1 MKKYF
6 LILVVLLVWVM
17 GTSAWGTCPKDTMD
31 LGVCDSVYLEPWRPD
46 LLDANFAGVGPYFVR
61 VGIYILHDVAD
72 EATDSVAGI
81 QFPLCYTHTNPTQ
94 YCSLS
99 TYWNGAT
106 VSTTSTRSIFRHLI
120 VGTDTTYNWMLRQKV
135 LGDEAE
141 ENWVWANIVLN
152 LNTDETKDS
161 GYFRLWVAP
170 NVEPSFGESGKK
182 WLIATMTFKIQ
193 DTMTVWIDTCYWP
206 PGNPMNFARPNGQ
219 VWVPRMWNPPDTGS
233 YKVRLDFSDV
243 KEIQGSDDEVRPSQF
258 HLSQNYPNPFNPVT
272 NLQFTLSKSVHVK
285 IDIFNIVGQRVRTLV
300 DKDMKPGVYVADWDG
315 KDENGNSV
323 SSGIYFYKM
332 QAGEFSNMKKMVLL
346 K

>member
-17 GTSAWGTCPKDTMD
+17 GSSAWGACPEDTSD
-31 LGVCDSVYLEPWRPD
+31 LGLCDSVYLDPWLPD
-46 LLDANFAGVGPYFVR
+46 LLDANFAGGGPYFVR
-61 VGIYILHDVAD
+61 VGIYIVHDVAD
-72 EATDSVAGI
+72 EATDSIAGM
-81 QFPLCYTHTNPTQ
+81 QFPLCYTHTNPAN

-99 TYWNGAT
+99 SGWNT
-106 VSTTSTRSIFRHLI
+106 TVVSTNTKSIFRHL
-120 VGTDTTYNWMLRQKV
+120 VEGSDVDSNWMLRQKT
-135 LGDEAE
+135 LGEDAGDD
-141 ENWVWANIVLN
+141 WVWSTRILN
-152 LNTDETKDS
+152 LDGIS
-161 GYFRLWVAP
+161 YYQLLLVP
-170 NVEPSFGESGKK
+170 SVQPSFGESGNK
-182 WLIATMTFKIQ
+182 WLMATMTFKIQ
-193 DTMTVWIDTCYWP
+193 DTMTVYIDTCYWS
-206 PGNPMNFARPNGQ
+206 PGNPIQFARPNGKA
-219 VWVPRMWNPPDTGS
+219 WAPRMGTPHDPSS
-233 YKVRLDFSDV
+233 YKVTLDFSDV

-272 NLQFTLSKSVHVK
+272 NFQFTLSKSGHVK

-323 SSGIYFYKM
+323 SSGIYFYRM